1 VPDANHCISI
11 VYPDGKPR
19 FIDSTATNY
28 RYPYFRADDHGVKA
42 IIHMTGEILDIP
54 LPPPDDNLRESVQK
68 VVLTAEGSATCE
80 ERNAYTGTYESRV
93 RGYWRRI
100 PPALR
105 GRMMQQYLQYRCP
118 GALCSGFELGELD
131 DLNEQL
137 TMTIRYKVPDLASRV
152 RDLIIVELPGFAR
165 QFPEVALPKRRYPV
179 ERMTSQG
186 YRSRVEFTAPD
197 GVDLVGLPEPIQVR
211 GKHLRYDGKAVAA
224 PGGRS
229 ITVTEELQY
238 LTRVVP
244 VADYPAYR
252 QNATRI
258 AAWTRVKLIFRTPP
272 PPPKKPPAE
281 GEPVKDKPTVEK
293 GGER

>member
-1 VPDANHCISI
+1 
-11 VYPDGKPR
+11 
-19 FIDSTATNY
+19 
-28 RYPYFRADDHGVKA
+28 
-42 IIHMTGEILDIP
+42 
-54 LPPPDDNLRESVQK
+54 
-68 VVLTAEGSATCE
+68 
-80 ERNAYTGTYESRV
+80 
-93 RGYWRRI
+93 
-100 PPALR
+100 
-105 GRMMQQYLQYRCP
+105 MMQQYLQYRCP

-131 DLNEQL
+131 DLSKQL

-165 QFPEVALPKRRYPV
+165 QFPEVALPRRRYPI

-197 GVDLVGLPEPIQVR
+197 GIDLVGLPEPIQIR
-211 GKHLRYDGKAVAA
+211 GKHLSYHGKAVAA
-224 PGGRS
+224 PGGKA

-258 AAWTRVKLIFRTPP
+258 AAWTRLKLIFRKPP

-281 GEPVKDKPTVEK
+281 EEPAKGEPAEEK